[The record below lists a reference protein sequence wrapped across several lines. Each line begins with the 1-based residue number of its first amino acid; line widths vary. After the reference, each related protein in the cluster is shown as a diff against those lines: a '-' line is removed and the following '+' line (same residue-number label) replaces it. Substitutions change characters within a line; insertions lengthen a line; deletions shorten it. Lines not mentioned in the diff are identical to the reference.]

1 MKFEL
6 TFAQIREYMEIAEKA
21 GTVTKLVSALAR
33 VMNRWTLLTLDPRI
47 QHNLSGTRLKRRT
60 GRLASGITYS
70 KASVSGGSLAVN
82 VMSTEPY
89 ARIQD
94 VGGKIK
100 ARPGSWLTVPLPAAL
115 TPVGVVKAPARR
127 WPNTFFK
134 RTRSG
139 NVVLFQKSTRG
150 PIIPL
155 FVLKKEIT
163 LKPTKWALDAIA
175 AASEDLPDNIAEVII
190 GNIS

>member
-21 GTVTKLVSALAR
+21 GTVTRLVSTLAR
-33 VMNRWTLLTLDPRI
+33 IMNRWTLISLDPQI

-60 GRLASGITYS
+60 GRLASGISYT
-70 KASVSGGSLAVN
+70 KAMASRDSLV
-82 VMSTEPY
+82 VDVLSTEPY

-115 TPVGVVKAPARR
+115 TPVGVVKAPARS

-134 RTRSG
+134 RTRAG
-139 NVVLFQKSTRG
+139 NVVLFQKTRKG

-163 LKPTKWALDAIA
+163 LKPTRWAYDAIA
-175 AASEDLPDNIAEVII
+175 AASDDLPENMAEVII